1 MMKLKVKPT
10 FWGKK
15 RNLNIFSILY
25 THRHTYTD
33 AHTQFIEFKLSE
45 AFQFHLFYFYS
56 EVKRKFF
63 Y

>member
-45 AFQFHLFYFYS
+45 AFQFHLFILLL
-56 EVKRKFF
+56 
-63 Y
+63 